1 MKKLIVNALLA
12 LFITSTC
19 VAQNMVGSTTDA
31 GRIALNVVVADNL
44 GNMEEDV
51 VEALSEKLSEIATM
65 YASAGSEA
73 DPRFIITAK
82 VLEQSKSVT
91 NTVPVMFAYNLK
103 FNFYIGDGIDGIKFE
118 TTSVSAKGVGKSE
131 QKAYLMALNEVDVNS
146 DQFRNFVENGKKKIM
161 EYYNSKCDF
170 IIKDAQT
177 AAGQNDF
184 DGAIYK
190 LMSVPD
196 VCKDCYSKCM
206 NAVPVVFHQKL
217 EHDCQVLIARAKTL
231 IAQNQYDQAAETL
244 SSILPDIS
252 CYPTAD
258 QMMRDINDHRCS
270 VALGAATAAWAA
282 KNVNATSNALSSISA
297 DSKCSADANRIAEE
311 VRAYVRQQENRE
323 WQFKLLDHNDRV
335 DLTKMTIKAAR
346 AVGVAYA
353 SRRTKVVY
361 NTTIISRW

>member
-1 MKKLIVNALLA
+1 LA
-12 LFITSTC
+12 IFITTTSI
-19 VAQNMVGSTTDA
+19 AQNSEGSATDA

-44 GNMEEDV
+44 GNMDEDV
-51 VEALSEKLSEIATM
+51 EQALSEKLSEIATT
-65 YASAGSEA
+65 YASAGSQA

-103 FNFYIGDGIDGIKFE
+103 FNFYIGDGIEGIKFE

-146 DQFRNFVENGKKKIM
+146 DQFRNFVENGKSKIM

-177 AAGQNDF
+177 AAGQYDF

-206 NAVPVVFHQKL
+206 NTVPIVFQQKL
-217 EHDCQVLIARAKTL
+217 EHDCQVLIVKAKTL
-231 IAQNQYDQAAETL
+231 IAQNQYDEAAETL
-244 SSILPDIS
+244 SPILPNLS
-252 CYPTAD
+252 CYATAD
-258 QMMRDINDHRCS
+258 QMMRDINDHRCA
-270 VALGAATAAWAA
+270 VALGEAIAAWAS
-282 KNVNATSNALSSISA
+282 KDVNATSSALSAIAA

-311 VRAYVRQQENRE
+311 VRAYIKQKENRE
-323 WQFKLLDHNDRV
+323 WQFKLIDHNDKV
-335 DLTKMTIKAAR
+335 DLAKRTIKAAR
-346 AVGVAYA
+346 DVAVAYA
-353 SRRTKVVY
+353 THRPKVVY

>member
-1 MKKLIVNALLA
+1 
-12 LFITSTC
+12 
-19 VAQNMVGSTTDA
+19 
-31 GRIALNVVVADNL
+31 
-44 GNMEEDV
+44 
-51 VEALSEKLSEIATM
+51 
-65 YASAGSEA
+65 
-73 DPRFIITAK
+73 
-82 VLEQSKSVT
+82 
-91 NTVPVMFAYNLK
+91 
-103 FNFYIGDGIDGIKFE
+103 
-118 TTSVSAKGVGKSE
+118 
-131 QKAYLMALNEVDVNS
+131 
-146 DQFRNFVENGKKKIM
+146 
-161 EYYNSKCDF
+161 
-170 IIKDAQT
+170 
-177 AAGQNDF
+177 
-184 DGAIYK
+184 
-190 LMSVPD
+190 
-196 VCKDCYSKCM
+196 M

-297 DSKCSADANRIAEE
+297 DSKCSTDANRIAEE

-353 SRRTKVVY
+353 SRRTKIVY

>member
-1 MKKLIVNALLA
+1 MKNIILIISIFCFQFNVNAQNNV
-12 LFITSTC
+12 TS
-19 VAQNMVGSTTDA
+19 ADDA
-31 GRIALNVVVADNL
+31 NRIALNTFVSDKIGNL
-44 GNMEEDV
+44 TDEAKNVLVTKLNEITTKNGIGGN
-51 VEALSEKLSEIATM
+51 ALN
-65 YASAGSEA
+65 
-73 DPRFIITAK
+73 PRFIITPNVIEITKDISATQP
-82 VLEQSKSVT
+82 VIYQYELQVT
-91 NTVPVMFAYNLK
+91 
-103 FNFYIGDGIDGIKFE
+103 FYIGDGIEGTKF
-118 TTSVSAKGVGKSE
+118 SSLSISLKGNGKSE
-131 QKAYLMALNEVDVNS
+131 TKAYITALKAINTS
-146 DQFRNFVENGKKKIM
+146 DARFAKFIDEGKSKII